1 MLLPVVKWNRSRQ
14 IQTSLPFLTSRSC
27 YICYD
32 DYTSRELL
40 CPSPLKY
47 RSIHSLGDNLAKNL
61 SNNPMSQYLQAH
73 TRKYK
78 LTWEGKPS
86 YSSSKVNTKK
96 FDSHCFLLIEEETWY
111 SYASWGIYFD
121 CLLETVYQSTFLHR
135 VDIVNFYGNVKQ
147 LSPHPTPYLHCT
159 QQQSDTVKNF

>member
-1 MLLPVVKWNRSRQ
+1 MFHFGELTYRFTISSLAVSECYQFKLFTFLSNDFPLFELYSGKSFIGSERYCMMLLPVVKWNRSRQ

-61 SNNPMSQYLQAH
+61 SNNPMS
-73 TRKYK
+73 
-78 LTWEGKPS
+78 
-86 YSSSKVNTKK
+86 
-96 FDSHCFLLIEEETWY
+96 
-111 SYASWGIYFD
+111 
-121 CLLETVYQSTFLHR
+121 
-135 VDIVNFYGNVKQ
+135 
-147 LSPHPTPYLHCT
+147 
-159 QQQSDTVKNF
+159 